1 GGGNGGGRGGRVAH
15 ERLTSSE
22 VARLL
27 ATAGAEASGLI
38 AESDEASL
46 LRVTRRDFEKAVKV
60 PADLVSEM
68 ARAAATARP
77 VWKEAKE
84 RSDWSL
90 FAPATQVTVDLS
102 RRLADALGY
111 EQRPYDALIELTEP
125 GLTTT
130 RVEELF
136 GRIKAAIVPLVHAI
150 DEHRD
155 RVDDSVMARPCD
167 ERRQVEFARE
177 TITHLG
183 YDLGRGRQD
192 PS

>member
-1 GGGNGGGRGGRVAH
+1 
-15 ERLTSSE
+15 
-22 VARLL
+22 
-27 ATAGAEASGLI
+27 I

-46 LRVTRRDFEKAVKV
+46 LRVTRRDFEQAVKV

-90 FAPATQVTVDLS
+90 FAPAMQVTVDLS

-111 EQRPYDALIELTEP
+111 EQRPYDARIELTEP

-136 GRIKAAIVPLVHAI
+136 GRIKDASVPLVQAI
-150 DEHRD
+150 DRHRD
-155 RVDDSVMARPCD
+155 RGDDGGMARPGD
-167 ERRQVEFARE
+167 ERPQVMLARVS
-177 TITHLG
+177 IARIGDHV
-183 YDLGRGRQD
+183 D
-192 PS
+192 PG